1 MKPKSR
7 LYSLV
12 KNWTKK
18 PSLAV
23 KELHQGQ
30 LYEVMMQ
37 PESRQLEAWASTQ
50 HLSFELV
57 LSSKDLVTEFVTL
70 TPLEHASKDTVID
83 LVKDGIRAANY
94 WHSFTKPHAIMLAMK
109 AEWLT
114 DPSLMN
120 DFQEVLLKCYLPVGL
135 IYVGISD
142 LAQSKDANHLQ
153 EALVQLQ
160 RLGILFHLLNFT
172 GQDEECQLM
181 LNHRFTHIHLAGDLI
196 RQAIPG
202 SQCEKKLIALK
213 ALIHANDARS
223 VAGPIKLMHEKTVAE
238 KQAIDCYYGKHIMP
252 QMTLHQVLKLG
263 KTAKQQLAMKQL
275 ITKQSQKE

>member
-1 MKPKSR
+1 MKPKAR

-18 PSLAV
+18 PGLVV

-37 PESRQLEAWASTQ
+37 PEHKQLESWATSQ
-50 HLSFELV
+50 DLSFELV
-57 LSSKDLVTEFVTL
+57 LRSKDLVTEFVTL
-70 TPLEHASKDTVID
+70 TSLEEASKEAALD
-83 LVKDGIRAANY
+83 LIKEGIRAANY

-109 AEWLT
+109 TEWLI
-114 DPSLMN
+114 DSDFMN
-120 DFQEVLLKCYLPVGL
+120 VFQEVLLKCHLPVGL
-135 IYVGISD
+135 IYVGISTS
-142 LAQSKDANHLQ
+142 AESKEASRLQ

-181 LNHRFTHIHLAGDLI
+181 LNHQFTHIHLAGNLI

-213 ALIHANDARS
+213 ALIHANEALS
-223 VAGPIKLMHEKTVAE
+223 VAGPIKLMHEKNVAE
-238 KQAIDCYYGKHIMP
+238 KHAIDCYHGKHIMP
-252 QMTLHQVLKLG
+252 PMTLHQVLKMG
-263 KTAKQQLAMKQL
+263 RTAKQQLAIKQL
-275 ITKQSQKE
+275 IKKQPDKE

>member
-18 PSLAV
+18 PRLAV
-23 KELHQGQ
+23 KEFHQGQ

-37 PESRQLEAWASTQ
+37 PESRQLEVWAESQ
-50 HLSFELV
+50 NLSFELV
-57 LSSKDLVTEFVTL
+57 LSSQDLVTEFVTL
-70 TPLEHASKDTVID
+70 TPLEHASKETVID

-94 WHSFTKPHAIMLAMK
+94 WHSFTKPHAILLTMK
-109 AEWLT
+109 AEWLI
-114 DPSLMN
+114 DQNLMSA
-120 DFQEVLLKCYLPVGL
+120 FQEVLLKCHLPVGL
-135 IYVGISD
+135 IYVGISHSAE
-142 LAQSKDANHLQ
+142 LKEASQLQ

-160 RLGILFHLLNFT
+160 RLGVLFHLLNFT
-172 GQDEECQLM
+172 GEDEECQLM

-213 ALIHANDARS
+213 ALIHANEARS

-238 KQAIDCYYGKHIMP
+238 THDLDCYYGKHIMP
-252 QMTLHQVLKLG
+252 PMTLHQVLKMG
-263 KTAKQQLAMKQL
+263 KTVKQQLAMKQL
-275 ITKQSQKE
+275 IKKQSQKE